1 MSAYRAKS
9 PAAQAANDDIKPA
22 AAGAEP
28 VYTEPGSP
36 EFRRISLALF
46 LAGYATFSLIYCVQP
61 LLPELARDFAV
72 SPASSSLALSL
83 TTGFLAFA
91 ILLAGAVSEAFGR
104 KQLMFASM
112 CGASILNLIASLL
125 SDWHAFLVVR
135 ALEGL
140 ILGGVPAVAMAYL
153 AEEMHP
159 RGLGTTMGIYISGT
173 ALGGM
178 SGRVVIGI
186 LTDMFGWHLA
196 LGAMGALGLLA
207 ALGFVILLPASRN
220 FVRRPGFQLSYHIR
234 AWEGHLRHPGLPFV
248 FLIGAF
254 AMGCFVTVYNYA
266 GFRLSA
272 APYDL
277 SQGQISLIFVV
288 YLCGMVTSSIA
299 GAMSDRIGRGPV
311 LLAGILIAGVGV
323 ALTLFSS
330 LWGMI
335 GGIMVLTSGFFVAH
349 SVASGWVGRMAKQSK
364 GHASSLYLLAY
375 YLGSSIMGSVG
386 GWFWSHGGWDAV
398 AAFAGALLIG
408 AAICGT
414 YLWQAARRAEAV
426 A

>member
-1 MSAYRAKS
+1 MCADRAKI
-9 PAAQAANDDIKPA
+9 PAAQPLTVDGVQPPA
-22 AAGAEP
+22 MAEP
-28 VYTEPGSP
+28 IYTEPGSP
-36 EFRRISLALF
+36 EYRRISLALF

-72 SPASSSLALSL
+72 SPAESSLALSL
-83 TTGFLAFA
+83 ATGFLAFA

-112 CGASILNLIASLL
+112 CGASLLNLIAPVL
-125 SDWHAFLVVR
+125 SDWHAFLGVR

-178 SGRVVIGI
+178 SGRVVIGL
-186 LTDMFGWHLA
+186 LTDMVGWHLA
-196 LGAMGALGLLA
+196 LGAMGALGLA
-207 ALGFVILLPASRN
+207 AAIGFAVLLPPSRN
-220 FVRRPGFQLSYHIR
+220 FVRRPGFQLRYHIR
-234 AWEGHLRHPGLPFV
+234 AWEQHLRHPGLPFV

-254 AMGCFVTVYNYA
+254 AMGCFVTIYNYA
-266 GFRLSA
+266 GFRLSE
-272 APYDL
+272 APFNL

-299 GAMSDRIGRGPV
+299 GAMSDRVGRGPV
-311 LLAGILIAGVGV
+311 LLGGIVIAGAGV
-323 ALTLFSS
+323 AITLLSS

-386 GWFWSHGGWDAV
+386 GWFWSHGGWNAV
-398 AAFAGALLIG
+398 AGFAGTLLVG
-408 AAICGT
+408 AAICGL
-414 YLWQAARRAEAV
+414 YLWRAARREGAV

>member
-1 MSAYRAKS
+1 M
-9 PAAQAANDDIKPA
+9 
-22 AAGAEP
+22 
-28 VYTEPGSP
+28 
-36 EFRRISLALF
+36 
-46 LAGYATFSLIYCVQP
+46 
-61 LLPELARDFAV
+61 
-72 SPASSSLALSL
+72 
-83 TTGFLAFA
+83 
-91 ILLAGAVSEAFGR
+91 
-104 KQLMFASM
+104 
-112 CGASILNLIASLL
+112 
-125 SDWHAFLVVR
+125 
-135 ALEGL
+135 
-140 ILGGVPAVAMAYL
+140 
-153 AEEMHP
+153 
-159 RGLGTTMGIYISGT
+159 
-173 ALGGM
+173 
-178 SGRVVIGI
+178 
-186 LTDMFGWHLA
+186 
-196 LGAMGALGLLA
+196 
-207 ALGFVILLPASRN
+207 
-220 FVRRPGFQLSYHIR
+220 RRPGFQLSYHIR

-311 LLAGILIAGVGV
+311 LLAGILIAGAGV
-323 ALTLFSS
+323 ALTLLSS

>member
-1 MSAYRAKS
+1 
-9 PAAQAANDDIKPA
+9 
-22 AAGAEP
+22 
-28 VYTEPGSP
+28 
-36 EFRRISLALF
+36 
-46 LAGYATFSLIYCVQP
+46 
-61 LLPELARDFAV
+61 
-72 SPASSSLALSL
+72 
-83 TTGFLAFA
+83 
-91 ILLAGAVSEAFGR
+91 
-104 KQLMFASM
+104 
-112 CGASILNLIASLL
+112 
-125 SDWHAFLVVR
+125 
-135 ALEGL
+135 
-140 ILGGVPAVAMAYL
+140 MAYL

>member
-1 MSAYRAKS
+1 MCADRAKI
-9 PAAQAANDDIKPA
+9 PAAQPLTVDGVQPPA
-22 AAGAEP
+22 MAEP
-28 VYTEPGSP
+28 IYTEPGSP
-36 EFRRISLALF
+36 EYRRISLALF

-72 SPASSSLALSL
+72 SPAESSLALSL
-83 TTGFLAFA
+83 ATGFLAFA

-112 CGASILNLIASLL
+112 CGASLLNLIAPVL

-178 SGRVVIGI
+178 SGRVVIGL
-186 LTDMFGWHLA
+186 LTDMVGWHLA
-196 LGAMGALGLLA
+196 LGAMGALGLA
-207 ALGFVILLPASRN
+207 AAIGFAVLLPPSRN
-220 FVRRPGFQLSYHIR
+220 FVRRPGFQLRYHIR
-234 AWEGHLRHPGLPFV
+234 AWEQHLRHPGLPFV

-254 AMGCFVTVYNYA
+254 AMGCFVTIYNYA
-266 GFRLSA
+266 GFRLSE
-272 APYDL
+272 APFNL

-299 GAMSDRIGRGPV
+299 GAMSDRVGRGPV
-311 LLAGILIAGVGV
+311 LLGGIVIAGAGV
-323 ALTLFSS
+323 AITLLSS

-386 GWFWSHGGWDAV
+386 GWFWSHGGWNAV
-398 AAFAGALLIG
+398 AGFAGTLLVG
-408 AAICGT
+408 AAICGL
-414 YLWQAARRAEAV
+414 YLWRAARRAEAIV
-426 A
+426 

>member
-1 MSAYRAKS
+1 
-9 PAAQAANDDIKPA
+9 
-22 AAGAEP
+22 
-28 VYTEPGSP
+28 
-36 EFRRISLALF
+36 
-46 LAGYATFSLIYCVQP
+46 
-61 LLPELARDFAV
+61 
-72 SPASSSLALSL
+72 
-83 TTGFLAFA
+83 
-91 ILLAGAVSEAFGR
+91 
-104 KQLMFASM
+104 
-112 CGASILNLIASLL
+112 
-125 SDWHAFLVVR
+125 
-135 ALEGL
+135 
-140 ILGGVPAVAMAYL
+140 
-153 AEEMHP
+153 
-159 RGLGTTMGIYISGT
+159 
-173 ALGGM
+173 
-178 SGRVVIGI
+178 
-186 LTDMFGWHLA
+186 
-196 LGAMGALGLLA
+196 
-207 ALGFVILLPASRN
+207 
-220 FVRRPGFQLSYHIR
+220 
-234 AWEGHLRHPGLPFV
+234 
-248 FLIGAF
+248 
-254 AMGCFVTVYNYA
+254 
-266 GFRLSA
+266 
-272 APYDL
+272 
-277 SQGQISLIFVV
+277 
-288 YLCGMVTSSIA
+288 MVTSSIA

>member
-1 MSAYRAKS
+1 MCADRAKI
-9 PAAQAANDDIKPA
+9 PAAQPLTVDGVQPPA
-22 AAGAEP
+22 MAEP
-28 VYTEPGSP
+28 IYTEPGSP
-36 EFRRISLALF
+36 EYRRISLALF

-72 SPASSSLALSL
+72 SPAESSLALSL
-83 TTGFLAFA
+83 ATGFLAFA

-112 CGASILNLIASLL
+112 CGASLLNLIAPVL

-178 SGRVVIGI
+178 SGRVVIGL
-186 LTDMFGWHLA
+186 LTDMVGWHLA
-196 LGAMGALGLLA
+196 LGAMGALGLA
-207 ALGFVILLPASRN
+207 AAIGFAVLLPPSRN
-220 FVRRPGFQLSYHIR
+220 FVRRPGFQLRYHIR
-234 AWEGHLRHPGLPFV
+234 AWEQHLRHPGLPFV

-254 AMGCFVTVYNYA
+254 AMGCFVTIYNYA
-266 GFRLSA
+266 GFRLSE
-272 APYDL
+272 APFNL

-299 GAMSDRIGRGPV
+299 GAMSDRVGRGPV
-311 LLAGILIAGVGV
+311 LLGGIVIAGAGV
-323 ALTLFSS
+323 AITLLSS

-386 GWFWSHGGWDAV
+386 GWFWSHGGWNAV
-398 AAFAGALLIG
+398 AGFAGALLVG
-408 AAICGT
+408 AAICGL
-414 YLWQAARRAEAV
+414 YLWRAARREGAV

>member
-1 MSAYRAKS
+1 MCADRAKI
-9 PAAQAANDDIKPA
+9 PAAQPLTVDGVQPPA
-22 AAGAEP
+22 MAEP
-28 VYTEPGSP
+28 IYTEPGSP
-36 EFRRISLALF
+36 EYRRISLALF

-72 SPASSSLALSL
+72 SPAESSLALSL
-83 TTGFLAFA
+83 ATGFLAFA

-112 CGASILNLIASLL
+112 CGASLLNLIAPVL

-178 SGRVVIGI
+178 SGRVVIGL
-186 LTDMFGWHLA
+186 LTDMVGWHLA
-196 LGAMGALGLLA
+196 LGAMGALGLA
-207 ALGFVILLPASRN
+207 AAIGFAVLLPPSRN
-220 FVRRPGFQLSYHIR
+220 FVRRPGFQLRYHIR
-234 AWEGHLRHPGLPFV
+234 AWEQHLRHPGLPFV

-254 AMGCFVTVYNYA
+254 AMGCFVTIYNYA
-266 GFRLSA
+266 GFRLSE
-272 APYDL
+272 APFNL

-299 GAMSDRIGRGPV
+299 GAMSDRVGRGPV
-311 LLAGILIAGVGV
+311 LLGGIVIAGAGV
-323 ALTLFSS
+323 AITLLSS

-386 GWFWSHGGWDAV
+386 GWFWSHGGWNAV
-398 AAFAGALLIG
+398 AGFAGTLLVG
-408 AAICGT
+408 AAICGL
-414 YLWQAARRAEAV
+414 YLWRAARREGAV

>member
-1 MSAYRAKS
+1 MCADRAKI
-9 PAAQAANDDIKPA
+9 PAAQPLTVDGVQPPA
-22 AAGAEP
+22 MAEP
-28 VYTEPGSP
+28 IYTEPGSP
-36 EFRRISLALF
+36 EYRRISLALF

-72 SPASSSLALSL
+72 SPAESSLALSL
-83 TTGFLAFA
+83 ATGFLAFA

-112 CGASILNLIASLL
+112 CGASLLNLIAPVL

-159 RGLGTTMGIYISGT
+159 RGLGTSMGIYISGT

-178 SGRVVIGI
+178 SGRVVIGL
-186 LTDMFGWHLA
+186 LTDMVGWHLA
-196 LGAMGALGLLA
+196 LGAMGALGLA
-207 ALGFVILLPASRN
+207 AAIGFAVLLPPSRN
-220 FVRRPGFQLSYHIR
+220 FVRRPGFQLRYHIR
-234 AWEGHLRHPGLPFV
+234 AWEQHLRHPGLPFV

-254 AMGCFVTVYNYA
+254 AMGCFVTIYNYA
-266 GFRLSA
+266 GFRLSE
-272 APYDL
+272 APFNL

-299 GAMSDRIGRGPV
+299 GAMSDRVGRGPV
-311 LLAGILIAGVGV
+311 LLGGIVIAGAGV
-323 ALTLFSS
+323 AITLLSS

-386 GWFWSHGGWDAV
+386 GWFWSHGGWNAV
-398 AAFAGALLIG
+398 AGFAGTLLVG
-408 AAICGT
+408 AAICGL
-414 YLWQAARRAEAV
+414 YLWRAARREGAV